1 VKQSNSKTNRDK
13 TIALYLRISREDQG
27 KDESYSIINQRK
39 LLQKAAKEKGFTKLI
54 EFVDDGI
61 TGTKKDRKDFVRMLA
76 ELEKGSIGAV
86 MVKDLSRLARDH
98 IRADSLLEEFFPE
111 HDIRFLSVSEGID
124 TAQGEDEF
132 APFRNLMNEW
142 YARDISKKRKLTN
155 IVKGNA
161 GEPLSLPPYGYQK
174 DPDNPKRWIVDE
186 EAAAVVRRVFQMTLD
201 GFGTEQIAAA
211 LSEDKILTPMFYWRS
226 KGINRPGKVSD
237 REPYRWN
244 SSTVVK
250 ILSMQEYCGDVI
262 NFKTFSKSFKLKKRI
277 PNAEENRA
285 VFKDVHEPIIARA
298 DWEKIQQKRGK
309 ARKRKTSDGEKN
321 MFSGLLVCADCG
333 HNLWYHFNQ
342 KNPEIR
348 YFSCSNYKGNRG
360 DCPTTHYIR
369 VDFLEQVLLQEIRRL
384 TKFASRYEKDFA
396 RLVMEHSQQA
406 DLSQRQRKQKELDSL
421 LARDRELDTL
431 FNRMYEDNIAGKI
444 DDERFARMS
453 RQYTLEQQELA
464 EKTKELRAELD
475 KAEDKAMTAELFI
488 ATVRKYTRAKK
499 LTERMLNELIERI
512 EVHQAEK
519 VDGVQVQRL
528 TIHYNCVGTIE
539 VPDILPLPQ
548 PEIVI
553 QTRKGVAV
561 SYSPSQSVVN
571 F

>member
-1 VKQSNSKTNRDK
+1 MKQSNSKTNRDK

-76 ELEKGSIGAV
+76 ELEKGGIGAV

-186 EAAAVVRRVFQMTLD
+186 EAAAVVRRIFQMTLD

-285 VFKDVHEPIIARA
+285 VFKDVHEPIVARA

-464 EKTKELRAELD
+464 EKAKELRAELD

-561 SYSPSQSVVN
+561 SYSPSQNVVN